1 MIKENICIFYQKPE
15 ELEFIH
21 LSQMTDKYNI
31 EYIFVEN
38 ENMIKDLLKE
48 KKDTIYLST
57 SPKIIKEHEETRSY
71 REFLEEKIRA
81 IYLGEQLNI
90 IFKEGKIS
98 YLFQRSFDVILSF
111 FLLIITFPICL
122 IVALFIKFDI
132 GFLRAIKSPK
142 LFFKNSIFFS
152 QDRIGK
158 NRKIIKI
165 LKFRSMIEHD
175 PEEYSKYSSENDV
188 RITKIGN
195 FIRKT
200 RIDEIPQII
209 NILKGEMS
217 FIGPRPEWDV
227 LGKEY
232 EEKIPNYNLR
242 YQVLPGLTGWAQVQY
257 VYGNGV
263 DDAKIKL
270 EYELYY
276 IKHCSIILKIEIILK
291 TIKVVFLKKGL

>member
-57 SPKIIKEHEETRSY
+57 SPKIIKEHEVIRSY

-98 YLFQRSFDVILSF
+98 YLFQRSFDIILSF

-276 IKHCSIILKIEIILK
+276 IQHCSILLKIEIILK

>member
-1 MIKENICIFYQKPE
+1 MTKEKICIFYHKPK

-31 EYIFVEN
+31 ENIFIEN
-38 ENMIKDLLKE
+38 ENMIKGLLKE

-57 SPKIIKEHEETRSY
+57 SSEIVEKYEEIKSY
-71 REFLEEKIRA
+71 KEFLEEKIRA

-90 IFKEGKIS
+90 VFKEGKIS
-98 YLFQRSFDVILSF
+98 YLFQRSFDIILAF

-122 IVALFIKFDI
+122 ITALFIKFDI

-175 PEEYSKYSSENDV
+175 PEEYSKYSSEDDV
-188 RITKIGN
+188 RITKVGN

-232 EEKIPNYNLR
+232 EEKVPNYNLR

-276 IKHCSIILKIEIILK
+276 IKHCSILLKIEIILK
-291 TIKVVFLKKGL
+291 TIRVVFLKKGL

>member
-1 MIKENICIFYQKPE
+1 MTKENICIFYDKLE

-21 LSQMTDKYNI
+21 LSQMTNKYNI
-31 EYIFVEN
+31 ENIFVEN

-48 KKDTIYLST
+48 KKNTIYLST
-57 SPKIIKEHEETRSY
+57 SHEIVEKYEEIKSY
-71 REFLEEKIRA
+71 KEFLEEKIRA

-90 IFKEGKIS
+90 IFKERRVS
-98 YLFQRSFDVILSF
+98 YLFQRSFDIILAF
-111 FLLIITFPICL
+111 FLLIITLPICL
-122 IVALFIKFDI
+122 ITALFIKFDI
-132 GFLRAIKSPK
+132 GFFRAIKSPK
-142 LFFKNSIFFS
+142 LFFKNPIFFS

-165 LKFRSMIEHD
+165 LKFRSMIEHN
-175 PEEYSKYSSENDV
+175 PEEYSKYSSEDDV
-188 RITKIGN
+188 RITKVGN

-217 FIGPRPEWDV
+217 FIGPRPEWDI

-232 EEKIPNYNLR
+232 EKQVPNYNLR

-276 IKHCSIILKIEIILK
+276 IKHCSLLLKIEIILK

>member
-1 MIKENICIFYQKPE
+1 MTKENICIFYHNPE

-21 LSQMTDKYNI
+21 ISQMTNKYNI
-31 EYIFVEN
+31 EYIFIKN
-38 ENMIKDLLKE
+38 ENMIKDFLKE
-48 KKDTIYLST
+48 KKDRIYLSA
-57 SPKIIKEHEETRSY
+57 SSKVIEEYKEIKSY
-71 REFLEEKIRA
+71 KEFLEEKIRA
-81 IYLGEQLNI
+81 IYLDENLDI
-90 IFKEGKIS
+90 VFKEGRFS
-98 YLFQRSFDVILSF
+98 YLFQRSFDIILAF
-111 FLLIITFPICL
+111 FLLIITFPIWL
-122 IVALFIKFDI
+122 IVMFLIKLDI
-132 GFLRAIKSPK
+132 GLLKSIKCPILFLKNPC
-142 LFFKNSIFFS
+142 FFIQN
-152 QDRIGK
+152 RIGK

-165 LKFRSMIEHD
+165 LKFRSMIEHN
-175 PEEYSKYSSENDV
+175 PEEYSKYSSEDDV
-188 RITKIGN
+188 RITKVGN

-227 LGKEY
+227 LGREY
-232 EEKIPNYNLR
+232 EKKISNYNLR

-276 IKHCSIILKIEIILK
+276 IKHCSILLKIEIILK
-291 TIKVVFLKKGL
+291 TIRVVFLRKGL

>member
-1 MIKENICIFYQKPE
+1 MTKENICIFYHNPE
-15 ELEFIH
+15 ELKFIH
-21 LSQMTDKYNI
+21 ISQMTNKYNI
-31 EYIFVEN
+31 EYIFIEN

-48 KKDTIYLST
+48 KKDRIYLSA
-57 SPKIIKEHEETRSY
+57 SSKVIEE
-71 REFLEEKIRA
+71 
-81 IYLGEQLNI
+81 
-90 IFKEGKIS
+90 FKEGRFS
-98 YLFQRSFDVILSF
+98 YLFQRSFDIILAF

-122 IVALFIKFDI
+122 IVGLFIKFDI
-132 GFLRAIKSPK
+132 GFMRAIKSPK

-152 QDRIGK
+152 QNRIGK

-165 LKFRSMIEHD
+165 LKFRSMIEHN
-175 PEEYSKYSSENDV
+175 PEEYSKYSSEDDV
-188 RITKIGN
+188 RITKVGN

-227 LGKEY
+227 LGREY
-232 EEKIPNYNLR
+232 EKKISNYNLR

-276 IKHCSIILKIEIILK
+276 IKHCSILLKIEIILK
-291 TIKVVFLKKGL
+291 TIRVVFLRKGL

>member
-1 MIKENICIFYQKPE
+1 MTKGNICIFYHKPK

-21 LSQMTDKYNI
+21 LSQMTNKYNI
-31 EYIFVEN
+31 ENSLIEN
-38 ENMIKDLLKE
+38 DNMIKDLLKE
-48 KKDTIYLST
+48 KKYTIYLST
-57 SPKIIKEHEETRSY
+57 SSEIVEKYEEIKSY
-71 REFLEEKIRA
+71 KEFLEEKIRA

-90 IFKEGKIS
+90 VFKEGKIS
-98 YLFQRSFDVILSF
+98 YLFQRSFDIILSF

-122 IVALFIKFDI
+122 ITALLIKFDI

-165 LKFRSMIEHD
+165 LKFRSMIEHN
-175 PEEYSKYSSENDV
+175 PEDYSKYSSEDDV

-217 FIGPRPEWDV
+217 FIGPRPEWDI
-227 LGKEY
+227 LGREY
-232 EEKIPNYNLR
+232 EEKVPNYNLR

-276 IKHCSIILKIEIILK
+276 IKHCSLLLKIEIILK

>member
-1 MIKENICIFYQKPE
+1 MPKENICVFYHNPE

-21 LSQMTDKYNI
+21 LSQMTSEYNT

-57 SPKIIKEHEETRSY
+57 SPKIIEEHEEIKSY

-81 IYLGEQLNI
+81 IYLGEQLDI

-98 YLFQRSFDVILSF
+98 YLFQRSFDIILSF

-165 LKFRSMIEHD
+165 LKFRSMIEHN

-276 IKHCSIILKIEIILK
+276 IQHCSILLKIEIILK

>member
-1 MIKENICIFYQKPE
+1 MTKENVCIFYHNPE

-21 LSQMTDKYNI
+21 LSQMINEYNV
-31 EYIFVEN
+31 ENIFIEN
-38 ENMIKDLLKE
+38 ENMIKDLLRERKN
-48 KKDTIYLST
+48 TIFLST
-57 SPKIIKEHEETRSY
+57 SPKIIEEHKEIKSY
-71 REFLEEKIRA
+71 KEFLEEKIRA

-90 IFKEGKIS
+90 VFKEGKIS

-165 LKFRSMIEHD
+165 LKFRSMIEHN
-175 PEEYSKYSSENDV
+175 PEEYSKYSSEDDV
-188 RITKIGN
+188 RITKVGN

-217 FIGPRPEWDV
+217 FIGPRPEWDI

-232 EEKIPNYNLR
+232 EKQVPNYNLR

-276 IKHCSIILKIEIILK
+276 IKHCSLLLKIEIILK

>member
-57 SPKIIKEHEETRSY
+57 SPKIIKEHEEIRSY

>member
-57 SPKIIKEHEETRSY
+57 SPKIIEEYEEIKSY

-98 YLFQRSFDVILSF
+98 YLFQRSFDIILSF

-276 IKHCSIILKIEIILK
+276 IQHCSILLKIEIILK

>member
-71 REFLEEKIRA
+71 REFLEAKIRA

>member
-57 SPKIIKEHEETRSY
+57 SPKIIKEHEEIRSY

-158 NRKIIKI
+158 NRKIIK
-165 LKFRSMIEHD
+165 D
-175 PEEYSKYSSENDV
+175 ND
-188 RITKIGN
+188 K
-195 FIRKT
+195 
-200 RIDEIPQII
+200 
-209 NILKGEMS
+209 
-217 FIGPRPEWDV
+217 
-227 LGKEY
+227 
-232 EEKIPNYNLR
+232 
-242 YQVLPGLTGWAQVQY
+242 
-257 VYGNGV
+257 
-263 DDAKIKL
+263 
-270 EYELYY
+270 
-276 IKHCSIILKIEIILK
+276 
-291 TIKVVFLKKGL
+291 

>member
-1 MIKENICIFYQKPE
+1 MTKENICIFYHNPE
-15 ELEFIH
+15 ELKFIH
-21 LSQMTDKYNI
+21 ISQMTNKYNI
-31 EYIFVEN
+31 EYIFIEN

-57 SPKIIKEHEETRSY
+57 SQKIVEDYKEIKSY
-71 REFLEEKIRA
+71 KEFLEGKIRA
-81 IYLGEQLNI
+81 IYLGEKI
-90 IFKEGKIS
+90 DIVFKEGKLS
-98 YLFQRSFDVILSF
+98 YLFQRSFDIILSF

-122 IVALFIKFDI
+122 IVGLLIKIDI
-132 GFLRAIKSPK
+132 GLLRAIKSPK

-158 NRKIIKI
+158 IIKI

-175 PEEYSKYSSENDV
+175 PNEYSKYSSENDV

-227 LGKEY
+227 LGREY
-232 EEKIPNYNLR
+232 EKKIPNYNLR

-276 IKHCSIILKIEIILK
+276 IKHCSILLKIEIILK
-291 TIKVVFLKKGL
+291 TIRVVFLRKGL